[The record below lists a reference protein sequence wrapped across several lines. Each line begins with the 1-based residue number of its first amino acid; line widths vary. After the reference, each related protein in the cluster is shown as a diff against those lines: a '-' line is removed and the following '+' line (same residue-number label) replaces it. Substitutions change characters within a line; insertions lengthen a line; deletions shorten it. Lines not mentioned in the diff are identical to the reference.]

1 MFYETLKVEE
11 NKVAL
16 FFKFEQ
22 YFESYSLFIILAI
35 SYYWFYKVEK
45 RWLGQTEGIIVGS

>member
-1 MFYETLKVEE
+1 MLSQTLKVEE
-11 NKVAL
+11 NKVVL

-22 YFESYSLFIILAI
+22 YFESYSLFVILAI

-45 RWLGQTEGIIVGS
+45 RGLGQTEGIIVGS